1 MRSLNMFIVEL
12 DKPINDTIS
21 TDSGLELYIDTRF
34 EGSEF
39 KHRITDGPVIAT
51 PAKYDTGV
59 EVGDTLYFH
68 HLVVMQEGQKLT
80 GNDKSY
86 FVRFDPESPV
96 GNQAIAY
103 KNKEGKIT
111 PLNGWS
117 LLLPTEEEEKKESVL
132 IDVVSLKE
140 DLPTKGVVAFESEE
154 TKELGLNIGD
164 VVGFKEN
171 RDYRINIDGKEYYR
185 TRLMD
190 LMYVEEPIES

>member
-154 TKELGLNIGD
+154 TKELGLNVGD